1 MFYGLVSYIT
11 QQCVICFMDI
21 ACEQMIM
28 CKYCDIA
35 VEWKKN
41 DSFISKIHDTFIK
54 YACETLEMC
63 KYI

>member
-1 MFYGLVSYIT
+1 MNK
-11 QQCVICFMDI
+11 
-21 ACEQMIM
+21 MIM
-28 CKYCDIA
+28 CEYCDIV